1 MPYDINAILGFSLFA
16 ISEILGVIPLPANGL
31 LHSIVIGFKNSFSNP
46 TNNTSLINNITSTV
60 SKPDL
65 ELIINSL
72 ATNPNMLNSIKLL
85 VNNQRVLPLMDLVCS
100 NQDIDYL
107 LSLIKNNPLLLKG
120 ILNQITPT
128 IQSQQSL
135 IQFSPTPSDQIIVQN
150 TTQDS
155 TCINMPSN

>member
-1 MPYDINAILGFSLFA
+1 M
-16 ISEILGVIPLPANGL
+16 
-31 LHSIVIGFKNSFSNP
+31 
-46 TNNTSLINNITSTV
+46 INNITSTG